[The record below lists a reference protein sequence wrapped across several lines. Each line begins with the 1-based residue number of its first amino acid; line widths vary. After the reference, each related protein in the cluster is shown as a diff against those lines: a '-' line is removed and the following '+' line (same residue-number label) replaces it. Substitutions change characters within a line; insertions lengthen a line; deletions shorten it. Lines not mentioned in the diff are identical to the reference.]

1 VPNKGALEV
10 QILTLQPNQM
20 MMQINYLLVVPVLL
34 LVAGLITWLIK
45 RNSHDEKKIDGK
57 GNPLTKN
64 PDDTLEEL

>member
-1 VPNKGALEV
+1 
-10 QILTLQPNQM
+10 M
-20 MMQINYLLVVPVLL
+20 MMQINYLVVVPVLL